1 MTLYESTIYAGL
13 KRLIKLIY
21 TAKYLSTKA
30 DRINYIE
37 PNIRYLEKSLCNF
50 IMDFNY
56 QDKRRDYM
64 DECIGSFGVFRVLFE
79 PRVINRVI
87 KRAKELNKCIRV
99 DKIEKVLQT
108 INSYLGICKNTCG
121 YNQALRIVNTLSD
134 EWKQYITFNSH
145 RCCLEALPEYSYRNR
160 IIVKYKLNEKR
171 RKRRAAPSSKRAAA

>member
-50 IMDFNY
+50 IMAFNC
-56 QDKRRDYM
+56 QEKRRDYM

-79 PRVINRVI
+79 QNRERGVIHFVR
-87 KRAKELNKCIRV
+87 KEVRM
-99 DKIEKVLQT
+99 EK
-108 INSYLGICKNTCG
+108 
-121 YNQALRIVNTLSD
+121 
-134 EWKQYITFNSH
+134 
-145 RCCLEALPEYSYRNR
+145 
-160 IIVKYKLNEKR
+160 
-171 RKRRAAPSSKRAAA
+171 

>member
-50 IMDFNY
+50 IMAFNC
-56 QDKRRDYM
+56 QEKRRDYM

-79 PRVINRVI
+79 QNRERGVIRKKDKDGKIIEGNEGI
-87 KRAKELNKCIRV
+87 SGEEIEIIELIGRV
-99 DKIEKVLQT
+99 DNDMSKYRLSLYKGKT
-108 INSYLGICKNTCG
+108 II
-121 YNQALRIVNTLSD
+121 D
-134 EWKQYITFNSH
+134 D
-145 RCCLEALPEYSYRNR
+145 
-160 IIVKYKLNEKR
+160 KR
-171 RKRRAAPSSKRAAA
+171 